1 MTYSTAQ
8 NSFADSGILHFA
20 VANACASF
28 PLVLHVHR
36 WQKHKTEE
44 LFVPPHFNSCSNN
57 PSYLLFWKA
66 VDQIKD
72 KLRRVFMEYQL
83 LCCPLKIL
91 LKNSISLI
99 PSKIIHIFE
108 IAVLDRGVI
117 VEKQPPLAKLLPM
130 RHQKCWFHWQQAA
143 SLARRN

>member
-1 MTYSTAQ
+1 
-8 NSFADSGILHFA
+8 
-20 VANACASF
+20 
-28 PLVLHVHR
+28 
-36 WQKHKTEE
+36 
-44 LFVPPHFNSCSNN
+44 
-57 PSYLLFWKA
+57 
-66 VDQIKD
+66 
-72 KLRRVFMEYQL
+72 MEYQL

-130 RHQKCWFHWQQAA
+130 HYQKCWFH
-143 SLARRN
+143 